1 MYIVADPEDFV
12 DPDPYFLNCP
22 YPDPA
27 VLTILRQGMHYMVKQ
42 GLTKLTYLQSLSV
55 TKNVLNIL
63 ELLYARIVDYTLAT
77 FKKYML

>member
-1 MYIVADPEDFV
+1 
-12 DPDPYFLNCP
+12 
-22 YPDPA
+22 
-27 VLTILRQGMHYMVKQ
+27 MVKQ